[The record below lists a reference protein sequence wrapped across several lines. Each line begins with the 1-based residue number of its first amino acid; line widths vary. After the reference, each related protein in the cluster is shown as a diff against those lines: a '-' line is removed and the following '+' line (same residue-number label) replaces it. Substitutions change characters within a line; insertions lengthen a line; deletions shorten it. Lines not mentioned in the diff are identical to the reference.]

1 MPAVNS
7 TPRTIPHAPDSA
19 RATVR
24 PYSLWS
30 LGFWKAYVVLM
41 RPYLLFVSG
50 VTGVAGLAL
59 VPEGPGLRL
68 AILVPVFFGTYGFG
82 QALTDCFQMD
92 TDALSSPYRPL
103 VRGTVRRSDVLGV
116 SLAGLVASG
125 IVLGLYDLMTLP
137 LAALCIA
144 GLATYTP
151 FKRRWWA
158 GPFYNAWIVA
168 GLFAIAYLAGGGA
181 LTGLVRP
188 AVAWTAGAVFFGYAN
203 FVLVGY
209 YKDVTA
215 DRATGYE
222 TLPVRY
228 GLRRAA
234 FASDGF
240 ALATVACAAPALL
253 AAPLP
258 AGLAATGALALA
270 GGGVGAV
277 LLAQYRLHRVTDE
290 RDAHRAI
297 APVVHAYLLLLA
309 ALAAAHQPT
318 WTIPLAL
325 GYGAFVLV
333 LHRRPMQ
340 TQI

>member
-1 MPAVNS
+1 MRAS
-7 TPRTIPHAPDSA
+7 SQTIP
-19 RATVR
+19 R
-24 PYSLWS
+24 PPTPTRGAGSPYDLWS
-30 LGFWKAYVVLM
+30 LGFWRAYVVLM

-68 AILVPVFFGTYGFG
+68 TVLVPLFFGTYGFG

-103 VRGTVRRSDVLGV
+103 VRGTVRRRDVLGV

-125 IVLGLYDLMTLP
+125 VVLGLYDAATLP

-168 GLFAIAYLAGGGA
+168 GLFAIAYLAGGGTLEG
-181 LTGLVRP
+181 LTRP
-188 AVAWTAGAVFFGYAN
+188 AVLWTGGAVFFGYAN

-215 DRATGYE
+215 DRATGYA
-222 TLPVRY
+222 TLPVRF

-234 FASDGF
+234 LVSDAF
-240 ALATVACAAPALL
+240 ALANALCVLASLL
-253 AAPLP
+253 ADPLP
-258 AGLAATGALALA
+258 AGVRATGPLGFAVA
-270 GGGVGAV
+270 GIGAAV
-277 LLAQYRLHRVTDE
+277 LAQYRLHRLTGEDT
-290 RDAHRAI
+290 AHRAI

-309 ALAAAHQPT
+309 AIAAACQPS
-318 WTIPLAL
+318 WSVPLAL

-333 LHRRPMQ
+333 LRRRPMQ